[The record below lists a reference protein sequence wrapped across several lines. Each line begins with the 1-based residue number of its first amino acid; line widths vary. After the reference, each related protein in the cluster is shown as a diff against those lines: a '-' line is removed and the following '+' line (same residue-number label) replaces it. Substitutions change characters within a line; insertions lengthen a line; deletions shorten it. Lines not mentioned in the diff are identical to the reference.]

1 MCKYS
6 LESFA
11 TRSTTAGETLV
22 ANQHQDAAPHG
33 CFTRNAQDRTLTC
46 VQHGTVLTIEKLEFS
61 PQHEGLIHNR
71 SHYCQRDVLALVG
84 QRVVVKMIDGRNLR
98 HGMDSLATNN
108 GEVFPLVFLKPGT
121 PAYVGVKAV
130 APTLDEK
137 LALDAKSLDLVALDI
152 IVSRDDPEPKPDGDK
167 PQEQEPAKEP
177 TPADAPRE
185 ASARGWFERIF

>member
-22 ANQHQDAAPHG
+22 ANQHQGASGHG
-33 CFTRNAQDRTLTC
+33 CLTRDAQDRTLTC
-46 VQHGTVLTIEKLEFS
+46 VQHGTLLTIEKLEFS
-61 PQHEGLIHNR
+61 PQHEVLIHNR
-71 SHYCQRDVLALVG
+71 SHYCQGDVLALVG

-121 PAYVGVKAV
+121 PVYVGVKAV

-137 LALDAKSLDLVALDI
+137 LALDAQSLRAMAADMNG
-152 IVSRDDPEPKPDGDK
+152 DPEPKPEDDK

-177 TPADAPRE
+177 TPAEPPRE
-185 ASARGWFERIF
+185 AKARGLLRAFFG